1 VKLTLNCKKSS
12 SSNLSEN
19 KQQAIKMMDKSLG
32 ARLFEERMNQR
43 EMERQVIKEK
53 KSEPENET
61 MVERVRY
68 FSEILSLKRG
78 EIEHSLEAAVQL
90 NKEDLPEHF
99 NKISD
104 ELQQVNRFL
113 SDSSLYLPFYN
124 IRKAQ
129 EHIQDLQQRSV
140 MLEEQLLPKK
150 KFGFKSRKMKKLMK
164 DDIIPCKIEDLVDSV
179 PKKLISMQ
187 LYNDNSCGF
196 ADKEDEELLL
206 KDGDIEGKDV
216 VLTNLKRCRVRLLG
230 APSTL
235 HMTSL
240 TSCEIFVG
248 PVSTSVFMDKCVDCT
263 FVFACQQ
270 VRIHNTKR
278 CSFYVHVTS
287 RSIIEDTKEVQFA
300 PYNLQYPG
308 IEEHFLKASLGR
320 HTNHWDAVDDF
331 NWLAFDVPSPN
342 WSVIEEADRVVDW
355 L

>member
-1 VKLTLNCKKSS
+1 LTKICKNNSTLIEKRPQ
-12 SSNLSEN
+12 L
-19 KQQAIKMMDKSLG
+19 IKMMDKSLG

-43 EMERQVIKEK
+43 EAERQVTKEK
-53 KSEPENET
+53 KNEIDNET
-61 MVERVRY
+61 VVERVRY

-78 EIEHSLEAAVQL
+78 EIEHSLAAAVHL
-90 NKEDLPEHF
+90 NKEDLPDHF
-99 NKISD
+99 NKLSD

-113 SDSSLYLPFYN
+113 ADSSLYLPLYN

-129 EHIQDLQQRSV
+129 EHVQDMQQRSII
-140 MLEEQLLPKK
+140 LEEQLLPKK
-150 KFGFKSRKMKKLMK
+150 KFGFKTRKMKKLIK

-196 ADKEDEELLL
+196 ADKEDEELFL
-206 KDGDIEGKDV
+206 KESDLEGKDV
-216 VLTNLKRCRVRLLG
+216 VLTNLKRCRVKLTGALG
-230 APSTL
+230 TL
-235 HMTSL
+235 HMTNL

-248 PVSTSVFMDKCVDCT
+248 PVSTSVFVDKCIDCT

-300 PYNLQYPG
+300 PYNWYYQG
-308 IEEHFLKASLGR
+308 IDGHFRKAGLDKE
-320 HTNHWDAVDDF
+320 TNHWDSIDDF
-331 NWLAFDVPSPN
+331 NWLALDVPSPN
-342 WSVIEEADRVVDW
+342 WSVIEEAERVIDW
-355 L
+355 H